1 MMPDQTTN
9 ALIELVHRYY
19 PASIDNEDPRYK
31 SSEEAQRLSSLI
43 QANAEPPQTWKEFV
57 QRLHEEFTGC
67 MIWDTTIPWHDPC
80 WSCRVSL
87 PGFEIGRQQYDAIV
101 CLLSLLAPVY
111 ALYASHSQEEGSK
124 RNHWTAYPPLP
135 QEYQAH
141 EVKLSALI
149 ETTFGFTRLTNEVL
163 FTSVPDLVPRT
174 ANFGLGKAQ
183 LIDCLFT
190 WHRW

>member
-1 MMPDQTTN
+1 MMPDLTAN
-9 ALIELVHRYY
+9 ALIELVHRYH
-19 PASIDNEDPRYK
+19 PTGIDNEDPRYK

-43 QANAEPPQTWKEFV
+43 QANAAPAQEWKEFV
-57 QRLHEEFTGC
+57 QRLHEEFNDC

-87 PGFEIGRQQYDAIV
+87 PGFEIGRPQYDAVI

-111 ALYASHSQEEGSK
+111 ALYASHSEEQGSK
-124 RNHWTAYPPLP
+124 RDHWTAYPPLP
-135 QEYQAH
+135 PEFQSH
-141 EVKLSALI
+141 EAKLSALI
-149 ETTFGFTRLTNEVL
+149 ETTFGFTRLSNEVL
-163 FTSVPDLVPRT
+163 FLPVPDLVPRT